1 MIKGSYEVEVL
12 VNGST
17 VKEYSHE
24 GKTFIEGKKGS
35 SFSIRLRNNSNS
47 RKLFVVSVDGLSVLD
62 GKDAT
67 SKGRGYMLRGNSSMT
82 VDGWRKSDDA
92 VAEFYFSGPEDSYR
106 RRKNK
111 GNNLGAIGVVVYNEK
126 TTTTNTIWPPILP
139 WDRPDPAPW
148 YKHRDWF
155 GQTTFTQGDGWLTLS
170 TSPTTG
176 VSQNTSSSVNYCA
189 NASNGP
195 TQDLGTGW
203 GKEKHSEVVSVDF
216 EREDYPDSAFT
227 LYYNTREQL
236 KKEGVEF
243 KERAYVDR
251 PKTFPG
257 DYCEPPQ
264 K

>member
-35 SFSIRLRNNSNS
+35 PFSIRLRNNSNA

-67 SKGRGYMLRGNSSMT
+67 AKGRGYMLLGNSSMT

-126 TTTTNTIWPPILP
+126 QTWIPVLPIYQD
-139 WDRPDPAPW
+139 WHEQKPW
-148 YKHRDWF
+148 YKRRDWW
-155 GQTTFTQGDGWLTLS
+155 GETTI
-170 TSPTTG
+170 
-176 VSQNTSSSVNYCA
+176 SSSADGQWISLSSNYSNENKDPTHAVNCCSS
-189 NASNGP
+189 ASNGP

-216 EREDYPDSAFT
+216 ERSDFPDAAFT

-264 K
+264 R